1 MTQVLKIAIFGLNTT
16 DLNQLKTQI
25 SLCLPANTHLKWV
38 NIAEDKIDVLLVSD
52 VFFNSIGIQKVLKEK
67 VKRYLR
73 LTKSNSDL
81 GRIIADQLFY
91 PFSDLQYLHEWLSQ
105 EVLPAIKPIESE
117 LNDKQLYID
126 TRSKFPVALKPDATI
141 DEVFAEI
148 FTPRNGYIQLFDA
161 SGFIALIDTRTE
173 RVWVEANMTGL
184 QFNESL
190 NQTYATSQ
198 VVQEQTEGKLIYD
211 LRVWLWLI
219 LSQSSMIQLPKVELN
234 QNFKLEIWPQFE
246 RDMRRRDYLKMAACF
261 SEGANIEAVKQH
273 LNSTDEKI
281 LNFVGC
287 ASLLQLGRIV
297 ESDEVKFSTEINLIE
312 TGQTNKLRSF
322 FGKLRKKLGL

>member
-1 MTQVLKIAIFGLNTT
+1 MAQALKIAIFGLNTT

-25 SLCLPANTHLKWV
+25 SLCLPASTHLKWV
-38 NIAEDKIDVLLVSD
+38 NIAEDKIDVLFVSD

-81 GRIIADQLFY
+81 GKVIGDQLFY
-91 PFSDLQYLHEWLSQ
+91 PFSDLKYLHEWLSQ
-105 EVLPAIKPIESE
+105 ELFPDVEPIESK
-117 LNDKQLYID
+117 LNDKQLYLD
-126 TRSKFPVALKPDATI
+126 TRSKLPVALKPDASI
-141 DEVFAEI
+141 EEVFAEI

-161 SGFIALIDTRTE
+161 SGFIALIETRTE

-198 VVQEQTEGKLIYD
+198 IVQEQTEGKLIYD

-219 LSQSSMIQLPKVELN
+219 LSQSSMIQLPKIELN

-297 ESDEVKFSTEINLIE
+297 ESDEVKFSTDINLIE

>member
-1 MTQVLKIAIFGLNTT
+1 M
-16 DLNQLKTQI
+16 
-25 SLCLPANTHLKWV
+25 
-38 NIAEDKIDVLLVSD
+38 
-52 VFFNSIGIQKVLKEK
+52 
-67 VKRYLR
+67 
-73 LTKSNSDL
+73 
-81 GRIIADQLFY
+81 
-91 PFSDLQYLHEWLSQ
+91 
-105 EVLPAIKPIESE
+105 
-117 LNDKQLYID
+117 
-126 TRSKFPVALKPDATI
+126 KPDATI
-141 DEVFAEI
+141 EEVFAEI

>member
-1 MTQVLKIAIFGLNTT
+1 MTQALKIAIFGLNTT
-16 DLNQLKTQI
+16 DLNLLKTQI
-25 SLCLPANTHLKWV
+25 LLCLPSDTHLKWV
-38 NIAEDKIDVLLVSD
+38 NIAEEKIDVLFVSD
-52 VFFNSIGIQKVLKEK
+52 VFFNSIGIQKVLKERA
-67 VKRYLR
+67 KRYLR

-81 GRIIADQLFY
+81 GRIIDDQLFY
-91 PFSDLQYLHEWLSQ
+91 PFSNLRYLHEWLAQ
-105 EVLPAIKPIESE
+105 ETLSDIKPIESE
-117 LNDKQLYID
+117 RNDRQFYLD

-141 DEVFAEI
+141 EDVFTEI

-161 SGFIALIDTRTE
+161 SGFIALVDTRTE
-173 RVWVEANMTGL
+173 RVWVEENMTGL

-198 VVQEQTEGKLIYD
+198 IVQEQIEGKLIYD

-219 LSQSSMIQLPKVELN
+219 LSQSSMLQLPKVELN

-246 RDMRRRDYLKMAACF
+246 RDIRRRDYLKIAACF

-273 LNSTDEKI
+273 LNLTDEKI

-287 ASLLQLGRIV
+287 AKLLQLGRFV
-297 ESDEVKFSTEINLIE
+297 ESDEVKFFTDINQIE